1 MENKSSDEIIVKFDE
16 VTKQYGDLVVL
27 DKLNLDIKKNEMVSI
42 IGPSGSGKTTVLR
55 VLMTLEKINGGV
67 IHLDGETLTHMNSN
81 GKIIEADEKY
91 LRERRSKIGMVFQQF
106 NLFPHMTALQ
116 NCVEAPVEVLGM
128 KKEEA
133 EARALEL
140 LELVGLTDKKDQHP
154 SRLSGGQQQR
164 VAIARA
170 LAMRPKVMLLDEIT
184 SALDPEVVGEVLNVI
199 RSLNKEHSL
208 TMIMVT
214 HQMGFAREIS
224 DRVCFFNEGKIS
236 LIFDPVKLFTSSL
249 ILALSSFKKCTSR
262 ESFINFSPKSEFF
275 SHILLSSS
283 IIQSFEFISFKDLK
297 NFFNLSS
304 FLTFLSNCSFK
315 TSYSLLINLSF
326 SESLI
331 FSFFISKMVILSKS
345 SPTDTSTRILFIKSY
360 TVISC

>member
-1 MENKSSDEIIVKFDE
+1 MIIKNNTNNVLVKFSD
-16 VTKQYGDLVVL
+16 VTKQYGELVVL
-27 DKLNLDIKKNEMVSI
+27 DKLNLEIKKNEMVSI

-55 VLMTLEKINGGV
+55 TLMTLEKINQGV
-67 IHLDGETLTHMNSN
+67 IYLEGEPLTHMLDKEKLVIAN
-81 GKIIEADEKY
+81 EKY

-116 NCVEAPVEVLGM
+116 NCIEAPIEVLGM

-133 EARALEL
+133 EERALDL
-140 LELVGLTDKKDQHP
+140 LDLVGLSDKKDEHP

-199 RSLNKEHSL
+199 RSLNKEHDL

-224 DRVCFFNEGKIS
+224 DRVCFFNEGKIFEQGPPEQ
-236 LIFDPVKLFTSSL
+236 LFDNPQNERTK
-249 ILALSSFKKCTSR
+249 
-262 ESFINFSPKSEFF
+262 
-275 SHILLSSS
+275 
-283 IIQSFEFISFKDLK
+283 Q
-297 NFFNLSS
+297 
-304 FLTFLSNCSFK
+304 FLHAVLDAN
-315 TSYSLLINLSF
+315 
-326 SESLI
+326 
-331 FSFFISKMVILSKS
+331 
-345 SPTDTSTRILFIKSY
+345 
-360 TVISC
+360 